1 MGDMADWQIE
11 QMDIPDELYFR
22 PEVPERRI
30 KLKII
35 SRKKA
40 TPKPILEIKEDSDA
54 TIPPQQE
61 EKDN

>member
-11 QMDIPDELYFR
+11 QMDIPDELYVR

-40 TPKPILEIKEDSDA
+40 TPKPILEIKEDSDDSA
-54 TIPPQQE
+54 MGDVT
-61 EKDN
+61 